1 MRRDFTENSNDS
13 FWLTNPAHP
22 LTGFPRIIGD
32 TGARFGTTPV
42 EDQYDLRT
50 RSALRMVMTRISGT
64 DGLGPPGFTFTDMK
78 NLMYSDIQYGATL
91 IKPQLVS
98 MCRSFPGGLAPTSA
112 GGTIAVGNSCRVLAA
127 WNDRE
132 NPSSRGAVLFRAF
145 WSGALS
151 LPRGPWSHPYRAA
164 APLTTPSGLN
174 TASTAVQQAFGDA
187 LAEFTAAHLPYNL
200 ALGSYQ
206 FVLRDGKQIPLP
218 GGPGDPLANSTPST
232 RPPPEPIRVPAPA
245 TSRSSPG
252 RPATRP
258 PWPPRC

>member
-1 MRRDFTENSNDS
+1 
-13 FWLTNPAHP
+13 
-22 LTGFPRIIGD
+22 
-32 TGARFGTTPV
+32 
-42 EDQYDLRT
+42 
-50 RSALRMVMTRISGT
+50 
-64 DGLGPPGFTFTDMK
+64 
-78 NLMYSDIQYGATL
+78 
-91 IKPQLVS
+91 

-145 WSGALS
+145 WSGAVS

-218 GGPGDPLANSTPST
+218 GGPGDPLGEFNAIDQAAPGADPGPSSSYIQVVT
-232 RPPPEPIRVPAPA
+232 WKTGDPSPLAATMLTYSESDNPASPHYADQTELFSRKQWVTAYFSPAQVTAHA
-245 TSRSSPG
+245 TSTMILRG
-252 RPATRP
+252 R
-258 PWPPRC
+258 